1 MIKFGTKAQT
11 LKFIS
16 QYLSNFFIPE
26 FEYFTYSSWK
36 SDEKSVLDKLLNKFK
51 GNLLAV
57 RSSSIK
63 EDGLFNSMAGTY
75 DSKLNVRANLK
86 PLKIAIEKVF
96 DSYQENLSKNDQV
109 IVQKMVKN
117 VVISGVAMTRNLQD
131 GAPYYTISYDDLTG
145 RTDTVTSGSQIHKTV
160 QVHRLCPD
168 VAIISQRVRA
178 VLRLIR
184 EIESVVGLA
193 KPVDIEF
200 AVDKN
205 FTHLLQVR
213 PITKISSWKKK

>member
-63 EDGLFNSMAGTY
+63 EDGLFNSM
-75 DSKLNVRANLK
+75 
-86 PLKIAIEKVF
+86 
-96 DSYQENLSKNDQV
+96 
-109 IVQKMVKN
+109 
-117 VVISGVAMTRNLQD
+117 
-131 GAPYYTISYDDLTG
+131 
-145 RTDTVTSGSQIHKTV
+145 
-160 QVHRLCPD
+160 
-168 VAIISQRVRA
+168 
-178 VLRLIR
+178 
-184 EIESVVGLA
+184 
-193 KPVDIEF
+193 
-200 AVDKN
+200 
-205 FTHLLQVR
+205 
-213 PITKISSWKKK
+213 